1 MTLSVRVFNTGYTP
15 ISGGPG
21 WDTSKTATWPS
32 STATLI
38 AGEHDAIL
46 VDALMTTEHGR
57 QLASW
62 IAAANKNL
70 TTIAITHGHGDHFF
84 GAGPVLQAYPTARLL
99 ALNDDVIGE
108 ARLHL
113 GPEILSNWIGWFGDR
128 FDHTAAVPEKFESQ
142 VLDVEGT
149 PLNWLAVGGADGT
162 PSSPEV
168 GQTWLAPPSAVTVEP
183 VLKLDRSLARNT
195 AALAISSGSPNRPSG
210 IPAMRSAR
218 NCLTGT
224 FGFVCPA
231 RLSLPGVTVGPATI
245 TLTRIPRPLSSLAHV
260 RANDRTAALVAA

>member
-62 IAAANKNL
+62 IAATDKNL

-99 ALNDDVIGE
+99 ALNDDVIRE

-113 GPEILSNWIGWFGDR
+113 EPEILSNWIGWFGDQ
-128 FDHTAAVPEKFESQ
+128 FDHPAAVPEIYESR

-149 PLNWLAVGGADGT
+149 PLNCWRSAEQTAPPAQSCTSPSRTPSVRETRSTTTSTCGCGT
-162 PSSPEV
+162 PRRRAARPGCRRLMPSPRYSR
-168 GQTWLAPPSAVTVEP
+168 AP
-183 VLKLDRSLARNT
+183 L
-195 AALAISSGSPNRPSG
+195 SPDTG
-210 IPAMRSAR
+210 IPTPQTMMR
-218 NCLTGT
+218 
-224 FGFVCPA
+224 
-231 RLSLPGVTVGPATI
+231 
-245 TLTRIPRPLSSLAHV
+245 
-260 RANDRTAALVAA
+260 RANKRNRADT